1 MTVLISGAGIGGL
14 CLGLSLQQL
23 KIPFQIFETS
33 VSIEPLGVGV
43 NLQPN
48 AVRELFALGLKD
60 SLTRI
65 GVQTEEFGIFSKK
78 GLEIWTESRG
88 LKAGYNVPQ
97 FSVHR
102 GELQKL
108 LYDTLIERSKK
119 SSVSLGIRATGFKNL
134 SSSVQLQYFNKN
146 TKKNETFYGDILVAC
161 DGINS
166 NIRKQLF
173 PDEGDPLWNGA
184 ILWRGLTAATPF
196 RTGASMVMIGHDTQR
211 FVSYPISQ
219 KDSHGNAKINW
230 IAELKFN
237 PEKIYMKSDWSKKV
251 DKSKFI
257 GSFKEWIFEWINP
270 LSLIS
275 ETSSIYEYPMVDR
288 DPLEKWTFG
297 RTTLLGDAAHPT
309 YPVGSNGASQAIIDA
324 RKLAFHL
331 KVNGLNETALLS
343 YEKEMLPLTAK
354 ITLANRSSGPDAL
367 LQVVE
372 DRCGGTF
379 NNIQEIISQKELKN
393 HSEKYKSVAGLNI
406 ERLNNTDSILSSFI

>member
-65 GVQTEEFGIFSKK
+65 GVQTEEFGLFSKK

-108 LYDTLIERSKK
+108 LYDTLIGRSKK
-119 SSVSLGIRATGFKNL
+119 SSVNLGIRATGFKNL
-134 SSSVQLQYFNKN
+134 SSSVELQYLNKN

-184 ILWRGLTAATPF
+184 ILWRGLTTASPF

-211 FVSYPISQ
+211 FVSYPISE

-257 GSFKEWIFEWINP
+257 GSFTEWSFEWINP

-288 DPLEKWTFG
+288 DPLPKWTFG

-343 YEKEMLPLTAK
+343 YEEEMLPLTAK

-379 NNIQEIISQKELKN
+379 NNIQEIISQSELKN

-406 ERLNNTDSILSSFI
+406 ERLNNTDSILSSLI

>member
-1 MTVLISGAGIGGL
+1 MKRNT
-14 CLGLSLQQL
+14 
-23 KIPFQIFETS
+23 
-33 VSIEPLGVGV
+33 V
-43 NLQPN
+43 NL
-48 AVRELFALGLKD
+48 GMK
-60 SLTRI
+60 
-65 GVQTEEFGIFSKK
+65 
-78 GLEIWTESRG
+78 
-88 LKAGYNVPQ
+88 
-97 FSVHR
+97 
-102 GELQKL
+102 
-108 LYDTLIERSKK
+108 
-119 SSVSLGIRATGFKNL
+119 ATGYKNFK
-134 SSSVQLQYFNKN
+134 SSVQLQCINKN
-146 TKKNETFYGDILVAC
+146 SSKLETFDGDVLIAC

-166 NIRKQLF
+166 SIRKQLF
-173 PDEGDPLWNGA
+173 PDEGEPLWNGA
-184 ILWRGLTAATPF
+184 ILWRGLAFDSPF
-196 RTGASMVMIGHDTQR
+196 RTDASMVMIGHDNQR
-211 FVSYPISQ
+211 FVSYPIS
-219 KDSHGNAKINW
+219 KKNNDGNAKINW

-251 DKSKFI
+251 DKSKFM
-257 GSFKEWIFEWINP
+257 GSFTDWSFEWINP

-379 NNIQEIISQKELKN
+379 NNIQEVISQSELKN
-393 HSEKYKSVAGLNI
+393 HSEKYKSIAGLNI
-406 ERLNNTDSILSSFI
+406 ERLNNTDSILSSLI

>member
-1 MTVLISGAGIGGL
+1 MTVLICGAGIGGL

-33 VSIEPLGVGV
+33 GSIKPLGVGI

-48 AVRELFALGLKD
+48 AVRELYALGIKD
-60 SLTRI
+60 GLSRI
-65 GVQTEEFGIFSKK
+65 GIQTEEFGLFSKK
-78 GLEIWTESRG
+78 GLEIWTEPRG
-88 LKAGYNVPQ
+88 LKAGYSVPQ

-108 LYDTLIERSKK
+108 LYDTLIGRMKRNT
-119 SSVSLGIRATGFKNL
+119 VNLGMKATGYKNFK
-134 SSSVQLQYFNKN
+134 SSVQLQCINRNTNKL
-146 TKKNETFYGDILVAC
+146 ETFDGDALIAC

-166 NIRKQLF
+166 SIRKQLF

-184 ILWRGLTAATPF
+184 ILWRGLTFASPF
-196 RTGASMVMIGHDTQR
+196 RTAASMVMIGHDTQR
-211 FVSYPISQ
+211 FVSYPIS
-219 KDSHGNAKINW
+219 KKNTDGIAKINW

-237 PEKIYMKSDWSKKV
+237 PEKPWSKSDWSKKV
-251 DKSKFI
+251 DKSKFLN
-257 GSFKEWIFEWINP
+257 SFLDWSFDWIDP
-270 LSLIS
+270 LNLIS

-288 DPLEKWTFG
+288 DPLEKWTFE

-331 KVNGLNETALLS
+331 KVTGTNEKALLN
-343 YEKEMLPLTAK
+343 YEKEMLPLTTK
-354 ITLANRSSGPDAL
+354 ITVANRDSGPDAL

-372 DRCGGTF
+372 DRCAGSF
-379 NNIQEIISQKELKN
+379 NDVQEIISQNELEA
-393 HSEKYKSVAGLNI
+393 HSQKYKSVAGLNI
-406 ERLNNTDSILSSFI
+406 EKLNNSNSILSSFI

>member
-65 GVQTEEFGIFSKK
+65 GVQTEEFGLFSKK

-119 SSVSLGIRATGFKNL
+119 SSVSLGARATGFKNL
-134 SSSVQLQYFNKN
+134 SSSVQLQYFKKN
-146 TKKNETFYGDILVAC
+146 TKKNEIFYGDILVAC

-184 ILWRGLTAATPF
+184 ILWRGLTTASPF

-257 GSFKEWIFEWINP
+257 GSFTEWSFEWINP

-343 YEKEMLPLTAK
+343 YEEEMLPLTAK

-379 NNIQEIISQKELKN
+379 NNIQEVISQSELKN
-393 HSEKYKSVAGLNI
+393 HSEKYKSIAGLNI
-406 ERLNNTDSILSSFI
+406 ERLNNADSILSSLI

>member
-1 MTVLISGAGIGGL
+1 MTVLICGSGIGGL

-23 KIPFQIFETS
+23 KIPFQIFEAS
-33 VSIEPLGVGV
+33 GSIKPLGVGI

-48 AVRELFALGLKD
+48 AVRELYALGIKDDLK
-60 SLTRI
+60 RI
-65 GVQTEEFGIFSKK
+65 GIQTEEFGLFSKK
-78 GLEIWTESRG
+78 GLEIWTEPRG

-102 GELQKL
+102 GQLQKL
-108 LYDTLIERSKK
+108 LYDTLIKRMKRHTVNLGMKAIGFENLISSIQIQCVNTNSKK
-119 SSVSLGIRATGFKNL
+119 L
-134 SSSVQLQYFNKN
+134 
-146 TKKNETFYGDILVAC
+146 ETFDGDVLVAC

-166 NIRKQLF
+166 SIRKQLF

-184 ILWRGLTAATPF
+184 ILWRGLTIASPF
-196 RTGASMVMIGHDTQR
+196 RTNASMVMIGHDTQR
-211 FVSYPISQ
+211 FVSYPISE
-219 KDSHGNAKINW
+219 KDHDGNAKINW

-237 PEKIYMKSDWSKKV
+237 PEKPWSKSDWSKKV

-257 GSFKEWIFEWINP
+257 DRFSDWSFDWINP
-270 LSLIS
+270 LNLIT

-288 DPLEKWTFG
+288 APLQKWTFK

-324 RKLAFHL
+324 RKLAFYL
-331 KVNGLNETALLS
+331 KVNGTNEEALLN
-343 YEKEMLPLTAK
+343 YEKEMLPLTTK
-354 ITLANRSSGPDAL
+354 ITFANRSSGPDAL

-372 DRCGGTF
+372 DRCEGSF
-379 NNIQEIISQKELKN
+379 KNIREIISQNELEA

-406 ERLNNTDSILSSFI
+406 EKLNNSDDILSSLN

>member
-1 MTVLISGAGIGGL
+1 MTVLICGAGIGGL
-14 CLGLSLQQL
+14 SLGLSLQQL
-23 KIPFQIFETS
+23 KIPFQIFESS

-60 SLTRI
+60 PLKGI
-65 GVQTEEFGIFSKK
+65 GVQTEEFGLFSKK

-108 LYDTLIERSKK
+108 LYDTLIGRSKK
-119 SSVSLGIRATGFKNL
+119 SSVNLGIRATGFKNL
-134 SSSVQLQYFNKN
+134 SSSVELQYLNKN

-184 ILWRGLTAATPF
+184 ILWRGLTSASPF
-196 RTGASMVMIGHDTQR
+196 RTGASMVMIGHDMQR

-257 GSFKEWIFEWINP
+257 GSFTEWSFEWINP

-343 YEKEMLPLTAK
+343 YEEEMLPLTAK

-379 NNIQEIISQKELKN
+379 NNIQEIISQSELKN

-406 ERLNNTDSILSSFI
+406 ERLNNTDSILSSLI

>member
-1 MTVLISGAGIGGL
+1 MTVLICGAGIGGL
-14 CLGLSLQQL
+14 SLGLSLQQL
-23 KIPFQIFETS
+23 KIPFQIFESS

-48 AVRELFALGLKD
+48 AVKELFALGLKD
-60 SLTRI
+60 PLTRI
-65 GVQTEEFGIFSKK
+65 GVQTEEFGLFSKK

-119 SSVSLGIRATGFKNL
+119 SSVSLGARATGFKNL
-134 SSSVQLQYFNKN
+134 SSSVQLQYFKKN
-146 TKKNETFYGDILVAC
+146 TKKNEIFYGHILVAC

-173 PDEGDPLWNGA
+173 PNEGDPLWNGA
-184 ILWRGLTAATPF
+184 ILWRGLTTASPF

-219 KDSHGNAKINW
+219 KDRRGNAKINW

-237 PEKIYMKSDWSKKV
+237 PEKKYMKSDWSKKV

-257 GSFKEWIFEWINP
+257 GSFTEWSFEWINP

-275 ETSSIYEYPMVDR
+275 ETSSVYEYPMVDR

-343 YEKEMLPLTAK
+343 YENEMLPLTAK

-379 NNIQEIISQKELKN
+379 NNIQEIISQSELKN

-406 ERLNNTDSILSSFI
+406 ERLNNTDSILSSLI

>member
-65 GVQTEEFGIFSKK
+65 GVQTEEFGLFSKK

-108 LYDTLIERSKK
+108 LYDTLIRRSKENV
-119 SSVSLGIRATGFKNL
+119 VSLGIRATGFKNL
-134 SSSVQLQYFNKN
+134 SSSVQLQYFNKK
-146 TKKNETFYGDILVAC
+146 TEKNESFYGDILVAC

-173 PDEGDPLWNGA
+173 PAEGDPLWNGA
-184 ILWRGLTAATPF
+184 ILWRGLTSSSPF

-257 GSFKEWIFEWINP
+257 GSFTEWSFEWINP

-275 ETSSIYEYPMVDR
+275 KTSSIYEYPMVDR

-379 NNIQEIISQKELKN
+379 NNIQEIISQSELKN

-406 ERLNNTDSILSSFI
+406 ERLNNTDSILSSLI

>member
-1 MTVLISGAGIGGL
+1 MTVLICGAGIGGL

-48 AVRELFALGLKD
+48 AVRELFALELND
-60 SLTRI
+60 NLTRI
-65 GVQTEEFGIFSKK
+65 GVQTEEFGLFSKK
-78 GLEIWTESRG
+78 GLEIWTEERG

-134 SSSVQLQYFNKN
+134 SSSVELQYFNKN
-146 TKKNETFYGDILVAC
+146 TKKNEVFNGDILVAC

-184 ILWRGLTAATPF
+184 ILWRGLTSAPPF

-211 FVSYPISQ
+211 FVSYPITQ
-219 KDSHGNAKINW
+219 KDDHGNAKINW

-257 GSFKEWIFEWINP
+257 GSFTEWSFEWINP

-331 KVNGLNETALLS
+331 KVNGLNEKALLS
-343 YEKEMLPLTAK
+343 YEREMLPLTAK

-379 NNIQEIISQKELKN
+379 NNIQEIISQSELKN

-406 ERLNNTDSILSSFI
+406 EILNNTDSILSSLI

>member
-1 MTVLISGAGIGGL
+1 MTVLICGAGIGGL

-23 KIPFQIFETS
+23 DIPFQIFESTES
-33 VSIEPLGVGV
+33 VKPLGVGI

-48 AVRELFALGLKD
+48 AVRELYALGVESDLK
-60 SLTRI
+60 RI
-65 GVQTEEFGIFSKK
+65 GVQTEEFGLFSKK
-78 GLEIWTESRG
+78 GLEIWTEPRG
-88 LKAGYNVPQ
+88 LRAGYNVPQ

-108 LYDTLIERSKK
+108 LYDTLIERMENN
-119 SSVSLGIRATGFKNL
+119 VVNLGMKVISYKNS
-134 SSSVQLQYFNKN
+134 SSSVQLQCLNKN
-146 TKKNETFYGDILVAC
+146 TKKMEVFDGDILVAC

-166 NIRKQLF
+166 RIRKQLF

-184 ILWRGLTAATPF
+184 ILWRGLTVASPF

-211 FVSYPISQ
+211 FVSYPISE
-219 KDSHGNAKINW
+219 KDHDGNAKINW

-237 PEKIYMKSDWSKKV
+237 PEKPWSKSDWSKKV

-257 GSFKEWIFEWINP
+257 DRFSDWSFDWINP
-270 LSLIS
+270 LNLITQ
-275 ETSSIYEYPMVDR
+275 TSSIYEYPMVDR
-288 DPLEKWTFG
+288 DPLQKWTFK

-324 RKLAFHL
+324 RKLAFYL
-331 KVNGLNETALLS
+331 KVNGTNEKALLS
-343 YEKEMLPLTAK
+343 YEKEMLPLTTK
-354 ITLANRSSGPDAL
+354 ITFANRSSGPDAL

-372 DRCGGTF
+372 DRCEGSF
-379 NNIQEIISQKELKN
+379 KNIREIISQNELEA

-406 ERLNNTDSILSSFI
+406 EKLNNSDNILSSLI

>member
-1 MTVLISGAGIGGL
+1 MTVLICGAGIGGL

-23 KIPFQIFETS
+23 NIPFQIFESTES
-33 VSIEPLGVGV
+33 VKPLGVGI

-48 AVRELFALGLKD
+48 AVRELYALGVENDLK
-60 SLTRI
+60 RI
-65 GVQTEEFGIFSKK
+65 GVQTEEFGLFSKK
-78 GLEIWTESRG
+78 GLEIWTEPRG

-108 LYDTLIERSKK
+108 LYDTLIERMENN
-119 SSVSLGIRATGFKNL
+119 VVNLGMKVISYKNS
-134 SSSVQLQYFNKN
+134 SSSVQLQCLNKN
-146 TKKNETFYGDILVAC
+146 TKKIEIFDGDILVAC

-166 NIRKQLF
+166 SIRKQLF

-184 ILWRGLTAATPF
+184 ILWRGLTVASPF
-196 RTGASMVMIGHDTQR
+196 RKGASMVMIGHDTQR
-211 FVSYPISQ
+211 FVSYPISE
-219 KDSHGNAKINW
+219 KDHDGNAKINW

-237 PEKIYMKSDWSKKV
+237 PEKPWSKSDWSKKV

-257 GSFKEWIFEWINP
+257 DRFSDWSFDWINP
-270 LSLIS
+270 LNLIT

-288 DPLEKWTFG
+288 APLQKWTFK

-324 RKLAFHL
+324 RKLAFYL
-331 KVNGLNETALLS
+331 KVNGTNEEALLN
-343 YEKEMLPLTAK
+343 YEKEMLPLTTK
-354 ITLANRSSGPDAL
+354 ITFANRSSGPDAL

-372 DRCGGTF
+372 DRCEGSF
-379 NNIQEIISQKELKN
+379 KNIREIISQNELEA

-406 ERLNNTDSILSSFI
+406 EKLNNSDNILSSLI

>member
-1 MTVLISGAGIGGL
+1 MTVLICGAGIGGL

-23 KIPFQIFETS
+23 NIPFQIFESTES
-33 VSIEPLGVGV
+33 VKPLGVGI

-48 AVRELFALGLKD
+48 AVRELYALGVENDLK
-60 SLTRI
+60 RI
-65 GVQTEEFGIFSKK
+65 GVQTEEFGLFSKK
-78 GLEIWTESRG
+78 GLEIWTEPRG

-108 LYDTLIERSKK
+108 LYDTLIERMENN
-119 SSVSLGIRATGFKNL
+119 VVNLGMKVISYKNS
-134 SSSVQLQYFNKN
+134 SSSVQLQCLNKN
-146 TKKNETFYGDILVAC
+146 TKKMEVFDGDILVAC

-166 NIRKQLF
+166 RIRKQLF

-184 ILWRGLTAATPF
+184 ILWRGLTVASPF

-211 FVSYPISQ
+211 FVSYPISE
-219 KDSHGNAKINW
+219 KDHDGNAKINW

-237 PEKIYMKSDWSKKV
+237 PEKPWSKSDWSKKV

-257 GSFKEWIFEWINP
+257 DRFSDWSFDWINP
-270 LSLIS
+270 LNLITQ
-275 ETSSIYEYPMVDR
+275 TSSIYEYPMVDR
-288 DPLEKWTFG
+288 DPLHKWTFK

-324 RKLAFHL
+324 RKLAFYL
-331 KVNGLNETALLS
+331 KVNGTNEEALLN
-343 YEKEMLPLTAK
+343 YEKELLPLTTK
-354 ITLANRSSGPDAL
+354 ITFANRSSGPDAL

-372 DRCGGTF
+372 DRCEGSF
-379 NNIQEIISQKELKN
+379 KNIREIISQNELEA

-406 ERLNNTDSILSSFI
+406 EKLNNSDNILSSLV